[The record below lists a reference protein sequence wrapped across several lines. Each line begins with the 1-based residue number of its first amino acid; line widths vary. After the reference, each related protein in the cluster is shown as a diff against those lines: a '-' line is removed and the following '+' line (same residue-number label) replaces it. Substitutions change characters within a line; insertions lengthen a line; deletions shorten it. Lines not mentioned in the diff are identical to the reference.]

1 MSPTQVVFILV
12 LSFLYFAKNLSLNS
26 REATPGV
33 IIEEK
38 QDFKYELRVVTIF
51 GKVICGGTDS
61 RDFIFPKSENF
72 ELISKTLWDKI
83 ITYAELMA
91 QGTDYLRKLLP
102 KKILIEKKSPNKDLR
117 KC

>member
-1 MSPTQVVFILV
+1 M
-12 LSFLYFAKNLSLNS
+12 
-26 REATPGV
+26 
-33 IIEEK
+33 
-38 QDFKYELRVVTIF
+38 
-51 GKVICGGTDS
+51 ICGGTDS